1 MRFAWHSPFSRF
13 PHSRIIREGGGVGST
28 TQQAAQ
34 ADLDEENG
42 SSTGA
47 KTYLVAQNADR
58 AHNIYTIAEAVAA
71 INEDTASDDNIIQL
85 KEDITLKTNLSFYN
99 NTTIL
104 GENHSIT
111 TGTYRFEIG
120 DLNHKDRKITFNL
133 GQEGYSKT
141 LTIKDGQ
148 PYFDLF
154 QAQWCSADLN
164 FYSGVTVENIH
175 LDDYSVVTLVP
186 VNSSASM
193 SFTMYGDS
201 KITNCTSEGEI
212 VCLDG
217 NNTMTMKD
225 TSSISHC
232 TATYATV
239 KVAGGY
245 NKSTL
250 GTLIMEDSSLIDGC
264 TVSDSGNQFGGGVYL
279 FGGAL
284 TMNDNSKISNC
295 YANGS
300 GGVYCWAGTLT
311 MNGNS
316 QISDCS
322 AKRGGG
328 ITICPDSIN
337 GHTASVQLNSG
348 AVVNNNAE
356 FGGGIYVYSR
366 ERSSNRRTNWSWTGT
381 TVCNNT
387 ATSAGSDIYAD
398 TKTNIELPDA
408 VNMKLAGAKGPAI
421 DGWYPDAAD
430 ARYDLTKHTE
440 PFDRTSITGPLTSDV
455 ALVASHVVYDIE
467 FTGAYAENCTAY
479 NSAGK
484 QITAAAANET
494 VYLKYQDTD
503 TQLNGWSVKNGDDSV
518 AVGSAAALGSDYF
531 VMPEKPVDNKVTVTP
546 VLNYKVTV
554 TGGKDYNSE
563 GDQIAYA
570 KPGDKVTIKADAP
583 AAPADPAAAD
593 APDAIFANWE
603 TQNVL
608 EILGDATGSKVNGSA
623 KHELTFTM
631 PSEPVSVT
639 AVNQYKI
646 TIKGGKK
653 YDDTAE
659 NEDGTYYYYA
669 KAGDTVNLAF
679 AGANGSH
686 WSWNTAELPGGVTDA
701 ADDVP
706 AHFTMPANAVTI
718 EASAESEPVKPRA
731 YRVQVQL
738 PADVAFAEDAAPV
751 TVSVPDTTGTDE
763 NPKPDRTSTTAIGAE
778 PEQLVTLKFD
788 AATLPEGYTFGQ
800 WVVTQLLPEQ
810 TTVEVTAPTA
820 ETTTFTMPAS
830 PVTVTF
836 TVNAPVEPEPD
847 PEPADDGGTGAVIA
861 GALIGGTVY
870 LLGTRAWL
878 EGTYGYV
885 PADRMELALGLWK
898 RANCPAPVST
908 ELYADIG
915 QNDADAQ
922 AAARWCVEQG
932 LLKDYHEQNDD
943 GTETVTFKPGRY
955 VARPYALTR
964 WYQLEKLLNEQA
976 GQ

>member
-1 MRFAWHSPFSRF
+1 M
-13 PHSRIIREGGGVGST
+13 
-28 TQQAAQ
+28 
-34 ADLDEENG
+34 DEENG
-42 SSTGA
+42 STTEA
-47 KTYLVAQNADR
+47 TTYLVAQNADHG
-58 AHNIYTIAEAVAA
+58 HNIYTIAEAVDA
-71 INEDTASDDNIIQL
+71 INNDTASDDNIIQL
-85 KEDITLKTNLSFYN
+85 MEDITLNTTLYFYN

-104 GENHSIT
+104 GEDHSIT
-111 TGTYRFEIG
+111 TGKYGFRIG
-120 DLNHKDRKITFNL
+120 DAAHTDRKITFNL
-133 GQEGYSKT
+133 GREWYSKT

-148 PYFDLF
+148 PIFDLF
-154 QAQWCSADLN
+154 EAQWCSADLN
-164 FYSGVTVENIH
+164 FYSGVTVDNIH
-175 LDDYSVVTLVP
+175 LDDYSVVILYP
-186 VNSSASM
+186 VNKSASM
-193 SFTMYGDS
+193 SFTMHGDS
-201 KITNCTSEGEI
+201 KITNCTSEREI
-212 VCLDG
+212 VSLGG

-232 TATYATV
+232 TANYGTV
-239 KVAGGY
+239 NVSGSR
-245 NKSTL
+245 NKPS
-250 GTLIMEDSSLIDGC
+250 TLIMEDSSLIDDC
-264 TVSDSGNQFGGGVYL
+264 TSGDQCSGVYL
-279 FGGAL
+279 FGGVL
-284 TMNDNSKISNC
+284 TMNGNSKISHC
-295 YANGS
+295 SANDS
-300 GGVYCWAGTLT
+300 GGVLCWAGTLT
-311 MNGNS
+311 MNDNS

-328 ITICPDSIN
+328 ITIWPDSEN
-337 GHTASVQLNSG
+337 GRTASVQLNSG
-348 AVVNNNAE
+348 AVVNNKAD
-356 FGGGIYVYSR
+356 FGGGIYVCFNSWSFYLK
-366 ERSSNRRTNWSWTGT
+366 TNWSWTGT

-398 TKTNIELPDA
+398 TKTNIALPDA
-408 VNMKLAGAKGPAI
+408 VNMNLAGAKGPAI

-440 PFDRTSITGPLTSDV
+440 PFDRTSIADPLTSDV

-531 VMPEKPVDNKVTVTP
+531 VMPAKPVNNKVTVTP

-554 TGGKDYNSE
+554 TGGKDYNSK
-563 GDQIAYA
+563 GDQIDHA

-583 AAPADPAAAD
+583 AAPADPDAD
-593 APDAIFANWE
+593 SPDTVFANWE
-603 TQNVL
+603 TQNDL
-608 EILGDATGSKVNGSA
+608 EILGEAIDSTVNGSA
-623 KHELTFTM
+623 EHELTFTM
-631 PSEPVSVT
+631 PSGPVSVT
-639 AVNQYKI
+639 AVDQYKI

-653 YDDTAE
+653 YGDAAE

-669 KAGDTVNLAF
+669 KAGDTVQLAF

-686 WSWNTAELPGGVTDA
+686 WSWNNAELPDGVTDA
-701 ADDVP
+701 ADGAP

-718 EASAESEPVKPRA
+718 EASAESMPVTPRA

-738 PADVAFAEDAAPV
+738 PADVAFEEDAAPV
-751 TVSVPDTTGTDE
+751 TVSAPDTTGTDE
-763 NPKPDRTSTTAIGAE
+763 IPKPDRTSTTTLFAE
-778 PEQLVTLKFD
+778 PKQLVTLKFD
-788 AATLPEGYTFGQ
+788 AITLPEGYTFGQ

-810 TTVEVTAPTA
+810 TTVEVTAVSDLEA
-820 ETTTFTMPAS
+820 TFSMPAS

-847 PEPADDGGTGAVIA
+847 PEPSGDGGTGAVIA
-861 GALIGGTVY
+861 GALIGGTAY

-885 PADRMELALGLWK
+885 PANRMELALGLWK

-908 ELYADIG
+908 ELYADIE

-955 VARPYALTR
+955 VARPYALTG
-964 WYQLEKLLNEQA
+964 WYQLEKLLDEQQA
-976 GQ
+976 AQAETPAEAPAQISET

>member
-1 MRFAWHSPFSRF
+1 M
-13 PHSRIIREGGGVGST
+13 
-28 TQQAAQ
+28 
-34 ADLDEENG
+34 DEENG

-47 KTYLVAQNADR
+47 KTYLVAQKAD
-58 AHNIYTIAEAVAA
+58 HNKNIYTIAEAVDA
-71 INEDTASDDNIIQL
+71 INKDTDSDDNIIQL
-85 KEDITLKTNLSFYN
+85 TEDITLKTTLYFYN

-111 TGTYRFEIG
+111 TGKYGFRIG
-120 DLNHKDRKITFNL
+120 DLNHTDRKITFNL

-148 PYFDLF
+148 PIFDLF
-154 QAQWCSADLN
+154 EAQWCSADLN
-164 FYSGVTVENIH
+164 FYSGVTVDNIN
-175 LDDYSVVTLVP
+175 LDDRSVVILDP
-186 VNSSASM
+186 LNKSSSM

-201 KITNCTSEGEI
+201 KITNCTSEREI
-212 VCLDG
+212 VSLSG

-239 KVAGGY
+239 NVDGGY
-245 NKSTL
+245 NKPTL

-264 TVSDSGNQFGGGVYL
+264 TISDSGYQCGGGVYL
-279 FGGAL
+279 FGGGL

-311 MNGNS
+311 MNDNS

-328 ITICPDSIN
+328 ITICPDSLN
-337 GHTASVQLNSG
+337 GHTASVHLNSG
-348 AVVNNNAE
+348 AIVNNNAD

-366 ERSSNRRTNWSWTGT
+366 NNSSNLRTNWSWNGT

-387 ATSAGSDIYAD
+387 AASAGSDIYAD
-398 TKTNIELPDA
+398 TKTNIALLNA
-408 VNMKLAGAKGPAI
+408 VKMNLAGAKGPAI

-440 PFDRTSITGPLTSDV
+440 PFDLTSIADPLTSDV
-455 ALVASHVVYDIE
+455 ALVASHVVYGIE

-503 TQLNGWSVKNGDDSV
+503 MQLNGWSVKNGDDSV

-563 GDQIAYA
+563 GNQIAYA
-570 KPGDKVTIKADAP
+570 EPGDEVTIKATAP
-583 AAPADPAAAD
+583 AAT
-593 APDAIFANWE
+593 APDADSPDTVFANWE
-603 TQNVL
+603 TGNDL
-608 EILGDATGSKVNGSA
+608 TINGEATGSNVNGSD

-653 YDDTAE
+653 YGDTAE
-659 NEDGTYYYYA
+659 NKDGTYYYYA
-669 KAGDTVNLAF
+669 KAGDTVQLAF

-686 WSWNTAELPGGVTDA
+686 WSWNTAELPDGVTDA

-706 AHFTMPANAVTI
+706 AQFTMPANAVTI
-718 EASAESEPVKPRA
+718 EASAESTPVIPRA

-763 NPKPDRTSTTAIGAE
+763 NPKPDRTSTTALGAE

-788 AATLPEGYTFGQ
+788 ANTLPEGYTFGQ

-810 TTVEVTAPTA
+810 TTVEVTAVSDLEA
-820 ETTTFTMPAS
+820 TFSMPAS

-847 PEPADDGGTGAVIA
+847 PEPSGDGGAGTVIA
-861 GALIGGTVY
+861 GALIGGTAY

-885 PADRMELALGLWK
+885 PANRMELALGLWK

-964 WYQLEKLLNEQA
+964 WYQLEKLLDEQQA
-976 GQ
+976 AQAETPAEAPAQISET

>member
-13 PHSRIIREGGGVGST
+13 PHSRIIREKKGGVGST

-47 KTYLVAQNADR
+47 KTYLVAQNADHD
-58 AHNIYTIAEAVAA
+58 HNIYTIAEAVAA

-85 KEDITLKTNLSFYN
+85 REDITLKTTLSFYN

-111 TGTYRFEIG
+111 TGKYRFQIG
-120 DLNHKDRKITFNL
+120 DRTHADRKITFNL

-148 PYFDLF
+148 PTFDLF
-154 QAQWCSADLN
+154 EAQWCAADLN

-175 LDDYSVVTLVP
+175 LDDYSVVILNP
-186 VNSSASM
+186 IENNFSM
-193 SFTMYGDS
+193 SFTMHGDS
-201 KITNCTSEGEI
+201 KITNCTSEREI
-212 VCLDG
+212 VSLGG

-225 TSSISHC
+225 TSSISNC
-232 TATYATV
+232 TAVYATV
-239 KVAGGY
+239 KVDGSR
-245 NKSTL
+245 NKL
-250 GTLIMEDSSLIDGC
+250 GTLIMEDSSLIGDC
-264 TVSDSGNQFGGGVYL
+264 TVSNSGNQCGSVYL
-279 FGGAL
+279 FGGVL

-295 YANGS
+295 HANGG
-300 GGVYCWAGTLT
+300 GGVYCWTGALT
-311 MNGNS
+311 MNDNS

-328 ITICPDSIN
+328 ITICPDSLN
-337 GHTASVQLNSG
+337 VRTTSVQLNSG
-348 AVVNNNAE
+348 AVVNNKAE
-356 FGGGIYVYSR
+356 FGGGIYVYARS
-366 ERSSNRRTNWSWTGT
+366 RSSNLKTNWSWTGT

-398 TKTNIELPDA
+398 TKTNIALPDA
-408 VNMKLAGAKGPAI
+408 VNMNLAGAKGPAI

-440 PFDRTSITGPLTSDV
+440 PVDRTSIADPLTSDV

-563 GDQIAYA
+563 GNQIAYA
-570 KPGDKVTIKADAP
+570 EPGDEVTIKADAP

-603 TQNVL
+603 TQNGL

-623 KHELTFTM
+623 ERELTFTM

-653 YDDTAE
+653 YGDTAE

-679 AGANGSH
+679 AGANGSY
-686 WSWNTAELPGGVTDA
+686 WNWNTYQLPGGVTDA
-701 ADDVP
+701 TDDAP

-718 EASAESEPVKPRA
+718 EASANSSPVTPCA

-763 NPKPDRTSTTAIGAE
+763 NPKPDRTSTTALGAE

-885 PADRMELALGLWK
+885 PANRMELALGLWK